1 MEIRKPNDAEYKK
14 ILSLSPQALFEGT
27 VKADYFFPKIA
38 GLKFPR
44 RTFH

>member
-27 VKADYFFPKIA
+27 LGEVKLSDEKSGVLIIQ
-38 GLKFPR
+38 
-44 RTFH
+44 